1 MRLRRSVLLPLAA
14 AATLWLE
21 PITATLG
28 YGQINLVIALLI
40 VGEGSRRDSARS
52 KGALIGIAAG
62 LKLRPLIFVP
72 YLLFSRRAR
81 PAFVALETF
90 AATIAVAYAALP
102 GDRRALSRGPSRVPV
117 PRSPRRL
124 IGLQNDTRTSQDRC
138 AYASRPTD
146 RSRGAGKSAALP
158 TTRPAPARS
167 FASSHMRGP
176 R

>member
-14 AATLWLE
+14 AGALWLE

-40 VGEGSRRDSARS
+40 VGDLRRRDTARS

-62 LKLRPLIFVP
+62 LKLTPLIFVP

-81 PAFVALETF
+81 PAFVALGTF
-90 AATIAVAYAALP
+90 AAIIAVAYAALP
-102 GDRRALSRGPSRVPV
+102 CDRRALSRGPSQVPV
-117 PRSPRRL
+117 PRSPRTV
-124 IGLQNDTRTSQDRC
+124 IGLQNDTRPSQDRYV
-138 AYASRPTD
+138 YASRPND
-146 RSRGAGKSAALP
+146 RSRGAAKSAALP
-158 TTRPAPARS
+158 TTRPARARS
-167 FASSHMRGP
+167 LASAHMRGP